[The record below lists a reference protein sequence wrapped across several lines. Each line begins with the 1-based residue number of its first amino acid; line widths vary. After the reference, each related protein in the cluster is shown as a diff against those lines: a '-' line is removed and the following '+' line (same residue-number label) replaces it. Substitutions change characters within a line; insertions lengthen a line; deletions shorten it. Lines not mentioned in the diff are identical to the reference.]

1 MHGAV
6 SEMFNYYQLF
16 GPKKKKKKKIH
27 AWFELRNL
35 SKLNKVW

>member
-16 GPKKKKKKKIH
+16 GPKKKKIH